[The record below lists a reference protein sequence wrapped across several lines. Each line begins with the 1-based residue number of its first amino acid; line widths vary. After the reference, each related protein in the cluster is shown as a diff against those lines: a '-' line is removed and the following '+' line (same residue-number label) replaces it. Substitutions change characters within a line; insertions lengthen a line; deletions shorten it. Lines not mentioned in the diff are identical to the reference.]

1 MRAGSGGSLS
11 MTPFVRSVLALL
23 AALALAAPPAPGGEL
38 PAAVRAQALK
48 VVKALDRIQ
57 AESLSSKNQALRR
70 SDFSEGE
77 LNAYAAFRIEEEKED
92 VLKELKLKLFGE
104 NRVEGMA
111 VVDLRRQN
119 LPSFIKPRMSLYFEG
134 VLDVRD
140 GKARFDFR
148 KLFLEGQ
155 EVPLLVLDVVLD
167 IAARM
172 GKTDAASVRAWVDL
186 PYGIRDL
193 KTREGGI
200 ALFY

>member
-1 MRAGSGGSLS
+1 MSSFFR
-11 MTPFVRSVLALL
+11 FVAAVL
-23 AALALAAPPAPGGEL
+23 AALALSAPPAPAGEL
-38 PAAVRAQALK
+38 QAVARRQALK
-48 VVKALDRIQ
+48 VIKALDAIQ
-57 AESLSSKNQALRR
+57 AESLMSKSPTLRR
-70 SDFSEGE
+70 SDFSEE
-77 LNAYAAFRIEEEKED
+77 EFNAYVAYRIDEEKED

-134 VLDVRD
+134 VLVVQN

-155 EVPLLVLDVVLD
+155 DVPLLVLDVILD

-172 GKTDAASVRAWVDL
+172 GKSDAASVRGWVDL
-186 PYGIRDL
+186 PYGIREL

-200 ALFY
+200 SLYY